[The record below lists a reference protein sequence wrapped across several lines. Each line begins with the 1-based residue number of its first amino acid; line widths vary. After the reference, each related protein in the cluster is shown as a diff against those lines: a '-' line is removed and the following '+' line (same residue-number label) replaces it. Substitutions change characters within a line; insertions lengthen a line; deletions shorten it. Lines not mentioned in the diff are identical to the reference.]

1 MGGKKP
7 GERNEV
13 IAGEPGELVIWHG
26 NKKIKEKSLDLVGTV
41 TCFTVNVSQ
50 KAIICRT
57 YF

>member
-26 NKKIKEKSLDLVGTV
+26 NKKIK
-41 TCFTVNVSQ
+41 
-50 KAIICRT
+50 
-57 YF
+57 